1 MGVSDR
7 IETFILELLSGE
19 DDWLRLKR
27 NELAE
32 VFGCAPSQINYVIAT
47 RFTPEKGYVVQSRR
61 GGGGYLMIRRADT
74 AERELCRSIGQSV
87 TADRAAAI
95 VSGLFERRLAS
106 SSEAA
111 IMAAAVSPD
120 TVKSDEERA
129 VLLKNMVRALADSR
143 KG

>member
-7 IETFILELLSGE
+7 IETFILELLSDE

-47 RFTPEKGYVVQSRR
+47 RFTPEKGYAVQSRR
-61 GGGGYLMIRRADT
+61 GGGGYVMIRRT
-74 AERELCRSIGQSV
+74 GTLERRIEESIGQSLD
-87 TADRAAAI
+87 AKKAAAVI
-95 VSGLFERRLAS
+95 SGLFARGALT

-111 IMAAAVSPD
+111 IMAAAVSAD
-120 TVKSDEERA
+120 VVKSDEERSA
-129 VLLKNMVRALADSR
+129 LLKSMVRALADSR